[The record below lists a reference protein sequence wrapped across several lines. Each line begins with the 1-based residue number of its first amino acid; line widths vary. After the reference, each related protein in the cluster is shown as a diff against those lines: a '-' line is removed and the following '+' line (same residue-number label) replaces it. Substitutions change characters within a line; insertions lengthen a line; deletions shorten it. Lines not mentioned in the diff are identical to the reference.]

1 MQTKLMVNSKKD
13 FPQRWRRRGPGPLG
27 PHGATAK
34 RLAELYAGTE
44 AEPLPFDMEALLD
57 RLDLAERGPVETEQ
71 RLFQFG

>member
-13 FPQRWRRRGPGPLG
+13 FSQRWRRRGPGRLG
-27 PHGATAK
+27 RMAAPRSGWRAVRRDRGGAA
-34 RLAELYAGTE
+34 A
-44 AEPLPFDMEALLD
+44 FDMEALLD